1 IFDRIDFSNDSA
13 RETRLFLGFTLRRL
27 LGWLTALDQA
37 FGQSPRFSI
46 VRLNER
52 DFRVSILHS
61 IYNASRGN
69 LSSRHQSRQPRAF
82 ALAEARELR
91 PKRDSKLC

>member
-1 IFDRIDFSNDSA
+1 MKRRVWLNLGVFIVG
-13 RETRLFLGFTLRRL
+13 FLVM
-27 LGWLTALDQA
+27 LGWLTSLDQA

-52 DFRVSILHS
+52 DLRVSILHS

-69 LSSRHQSRQPRAF
+69 LSSRHLPIF
-82 ALAEARELR
+82 NL
-91 PKRDSKLC
+91 